1 MILKCIN
8 VSKKI
13 KEKYLL
19 KDVSLNI
26 NEGDVIGLIGPNGAG
41 KTTLIKCI
49 VGLQKISSGKII
61 INDFD
66 LEKDFESSISRVGA
80 IVENPDFYNY
90 MSGYDNL
97 KLKSRIYNVS
107 EKRLNEIITL
117 VGLEKR
123 IKDRVST
130 YSLGMKQRLGI
141 AYALIN
147 NPNLL
152 ILDEPTNGLDPEGIV
167 LLKNIIKK
175 LSSKGI
181 AILISSHILSE
192 VESISNKI
200 CIIKS
205 GSIIESKNIEKL
217 KNKTD
222 SYLLEVSDT
231 KDINLLFKNNVINEN
246 FIKVFCNKE
255 FIPLIV
261 ESLVKSNIKIYS
273 IKENKISLEEIFM
286 NKIGGNIID

>member
-8 VSKKI
+8 VSKRI

-19 KDVSLNI
+19 KDVNLNI

-167 LLKNIIKK
+167 LLKNIIK
-175 LSSKGI
+175 
-181 AILISSHILSE
+181 
-192 VESISNKI
+192 
-200 CIIKS
+200 S